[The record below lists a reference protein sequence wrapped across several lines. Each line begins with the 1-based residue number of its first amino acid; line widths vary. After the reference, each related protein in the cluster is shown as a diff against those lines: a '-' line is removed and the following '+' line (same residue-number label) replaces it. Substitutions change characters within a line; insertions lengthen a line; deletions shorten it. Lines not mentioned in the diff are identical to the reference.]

1 MPATSYKIGEAAKLL
16 QLQSFTLR
24 FWETEFPQL
33 RPGRTEKGQRLYS
46 EADLELLRRI
56 RHLLHERGLTI
67 EGARKILQGRSES
80 FPPAPPGQPAQD
92 DEFAD
97 LGEGPGKPLQGILV
111 QPSRPAA
118 PFPSGQAEARG
129 VLSRTLEELRGISA
143 LLRRGGPTA

>member
-1 MPATSYKIGEAAKLL
+1 MPDPSYKIGEAAKLL

-33 RPGRTEKGQRLYS
+33 RPARTEKGQRLYS

-80 FPPAPPGQPAQD
+80 FSPGQPVQD

-97 LGEGPGKPLQGILV
+97 LGEAPGKPLQGILV

-118 PFPSGQAEARG
+118 SFPAGQTEARS
-129 VLSRTLEELRGISA
+129 VLSRTLEELKDIRA
-143 LLRRGGPTA
+143 LLRRGGPFA